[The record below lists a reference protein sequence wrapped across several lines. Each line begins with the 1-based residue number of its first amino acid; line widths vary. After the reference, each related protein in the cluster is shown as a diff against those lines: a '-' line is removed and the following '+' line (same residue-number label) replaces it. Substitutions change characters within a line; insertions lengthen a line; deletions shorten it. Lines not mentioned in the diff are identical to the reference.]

1 MMIKNRKI
9 YFRIDR
15 KSSIMFGN
23 CFRFA
28 ELYWKKR
35 SMGNGI
41 INDVTTEH
49 GEIVVYQPDEVTRL
63 EVRLEY
69 ETVWLNRS
77 QLALLFGRDVKTIGK
92 HVNNALKE
100 ELKSFP
106 TIAKFATVQKEGG
119 RLVERE
125 IEYYNL
131 DMVISVGYRVKSD
144 QGILF
149 RRWATTVLKEYMIKG
164 YTVNQ
169 RLNKIEEKLNEHDKK
184 IDFFVRTSL
193 PPVEGVFYDG
203 QIFDA
208 YVFATDL
215 IRSAKISIILIDNYI
230 DESVLLMLSKR
241 QEGVAAEI
249 RTGRL
254 TETLKQDLVR
264 HNAQYPPINLTE
276 THNIHDRFLIVD
288 DDVYHIGA
296 SLKDLGKKLFAFSKM
311 SISKNMFVLIV

>member
-1 MMIKNRKI
+1 MMLKNRKI

-241 QEGVAAEI
+241 QEGIAAEI

-264 HNAQYPPINLTE
+264 HNAQYPPITLTE
-276 THNIHDRFLIVD
+276 THNIHDRFMIVD
-288 DDVYHIGA
+288 DDIYHIGA

-311 SISKNMFVLIV
+311 SVPKDILI